1 MVLGRYRGERIVNVP
16 NAVTTVRV
24 AGAVREAIRYYR
36 APRVG
41 RLWAVGAF
49 FSLDVVDGRLAR
61 SLNQTTQFGGD
72 LDKVGDKVTT
82 ALLLAGGVRH
92 RTADLPVLAAVTAIN
107 ASNIAATGVAT
118 LRNSLPDDVPDV
130 NRTTQA
136 LLNYGAGFNMIGN
149 HLRREAKTPTGRTL
163 GQALRVVAAG
173 AALAGAALGTEATAR
188 LWRTVL
194 REPTR
199 V

>member
-1 MVLGRYRGERIVNVP
+1 VLGRYEGERIVNVP
-16 NAVTTVRV
+16 NAVTIARV
-24 AGAVREAIRYYR
+24 AGGVREALRYYR
-36 APRVG
+36 EPRVA
-41 RLWAVGAF
+41 RLWATGAF

-61 SLNQTTQFGGD
+61 RLNQTTQFGGD

-82 ALLLAGGVRH
+82 ALLLAGGIRN

-107 ASNIAATGVAT
+107 ASNVAATGVAA
-118 LRNSLPDDVPDV
+118 LRGSLPDDVPDL
-130 NRTTQA
+130 NRRTQA

-149 HLRREAKTPTGRTL
+149 HLRREAKTPTGRAL
-163 GQALRVVAAG
+163 GQTLRIVAAT
-173 AALAGAALGTEATAR
+173 AAVAGAALGAEATAR

-194 REPTR
+194 REPTP